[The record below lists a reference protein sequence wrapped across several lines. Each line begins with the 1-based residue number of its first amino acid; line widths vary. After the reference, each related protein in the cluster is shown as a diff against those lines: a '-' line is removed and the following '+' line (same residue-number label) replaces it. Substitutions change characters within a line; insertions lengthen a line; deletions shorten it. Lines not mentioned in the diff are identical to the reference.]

1 MIASKY
7 LLFLVDDQ
15 LFELECEIKED
26 KKIKEEVGG
35 GWINAVLIVILI
47 HKIIAVFG
55 NMAVK
60 FYAIFWKDNV
70 GLSPFWSSMVSFVT
84 IISGAFLNSFIT
96 PLGCRF

>member
-7 LLFLVDDQ
+7 LLFFVDDQ
-15 LFELECEIKED
+15 LFEKEGEIKED

-35 GWINAVLIVILI
+35 GWINSVLLTILI

-55 NMAVK
+55 NMGVK

-70 GLSPFWSSMVSFVT
+70 GLSPFWSGIVSFVT
-84 IISGAFLNSFIT
+84 IISGAFLSSFVA
-96 PLGCRF
+96 PFGCKF